1 MTHKDPT
8 QQLLAAYTN
17 LLTGQITYNG
27 QAVTIGTRIP
37 RKKQLY
43 VHFFIE
49 ANHNYN
55 TGDKVIYNTTVALQT
70 VSIQEISEGDEE
82 PANSVQDQ
90 LLQLLGDTTGLTMAD
105 FTALT
110 ASFGDS
116 EYTAEMVEANYIITR
131 KLRINHFIEQN

>member
-1 MTHKDPT
+1 M
-8 QQLLAAYTN
+8 
-17 LLTGQITYNG
+17 
-27 QAVTIGTRIP
+27 
-37 RKKQLY
+37 
-43 VHFFIE
+43 
-49 ANHNYN
+49 
-55 TGDKVIYNTTVALQT
+55 
-70 VSIQEISEGDEE
+70 SIQEISEGDEE